1 MNLFYF
7 EKVLDDSRAIHTPY
21 PRIKLCKSS
30 VFFFHLYFLIDVI
43 RNHPICCGSKIA
55 GWSLYLGFLQIINL
69 NQLEPSLYKKKKKIS
84 ATISQKI
91 ITQFF
96 ALKWHFGTYVVMLN
110 WVKTSFCNLANFRPW
125 SSDLRFVQMIHFL
138 HDNFS
143 SQIVVAI
150 CKKLKTYC
158 SASYV
163 SYFIQLLY
171 TI

>member
-7 EKVLDDSRAIHTPY
+7 EKVLDDNRAIHTPY

-69 NQLEPSLYKKKKKIS
+69 NQLEPSLYKKKKKVLLFPKKLSPNFSHSNDIS
-84 ATISQKI
+84 VP
-91 ITQFF
+91 
-96 ALKWHFGTYVVMLN
+96 VVMLN

-125 SSDLRFVQMIHFL
+125 SSDLRFV
-138 HDNFS
+138 
-143 SQIVVAI
+143 
-150 CKKLKTYC
+150 
-158 SASYV
+158 
-163 SYFIQLLY
+163 
-171 TI
+171 